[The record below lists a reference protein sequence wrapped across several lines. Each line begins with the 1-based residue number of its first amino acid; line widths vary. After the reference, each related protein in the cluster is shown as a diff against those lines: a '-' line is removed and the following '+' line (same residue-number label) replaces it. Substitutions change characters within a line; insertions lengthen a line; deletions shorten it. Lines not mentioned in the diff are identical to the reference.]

1 MDISSQEPAEPSLDA
16 IFTIRTANE
25 WMRTAAK
32 RKAPNKLFGEY
43 WREGELAI
51 LFSDAGAG
59 KSLLAVQIAESI
71 ARSHSVGPVEN
82 TARPQN
88 VLYLDFELSE
98 KQFEMR
104 YTGEKGGH
112 YKFSERFHR
121 VEANVSQAEP
131 DQLFPAMTR
140 LVEKTKAKVLII
152 DNISYLKRTYDGGRD
167 QIELIK
173 QLRQLK
179 NEHGLSILVLAH
191 SARRNTS
198 LPIEFGDLCGARM
211 LGNFADSIFAIGR
224 CATSMASR
232 YIKPIKHRSDVAA
245 FNNIPSFRIRK
256 IYGKFLGFDYDRT
269 ATESAH
275 INDVPDRED
284 DELTARIE
292 EMSATGF
299 SVRAIAAELG
309 LSKSSVHR
317 LLSDARRSEE
327 TLYDAEEYDPK
338 THPGY
343 FPGREEY
350 DAAIAAVQQ
359 EAAYFDKNEEGWL
372 LGRKHYLIEL
382 ACADAKREYERSGV
396 APRLVEHPKYAEF
409 LKEVEGLRATFEDP
423 LTTETQRRGEEE
435 DDGGE
440 QQSVPEA
447 VATGEVYPAIPIPEI
462 RHEHYTINGV
472 TDDPRH
478 PGLVSVTDVYGKEL
492 FVEEFWYDGRPSVWC
507 QYDNKGIK
515 HRWTRGTWGCTGET
529 VEDP

>member
-1 MDISSQEPAEPSLDA
+1 MDTSSQEPTELSLDA
-16 IFTIRTANE
+16 IFSIRTANE
-25 WMRTAAK
+25 WMRIAAK
-32 RKAPNKLFGEY
+32 RKEPNKLFGEY

-82 TARPQN
+82 TSRPQN

-121 VEANVSQAEP
+121 VEANIGQAEP
-131 DQLFPAMTR
+131 DQIFPAMTR

-167 QIELIK
+167 QLELIR

-198 LPIEFGDLCGARM
+198 LPIEFGDLHGARM

-224 CATSMASR
+224 CATSTASR
-232 YIKPIKHRSDVAA
+232 YIKPIKHRSDIAA

-256 IYGKFLGFDYDRT
+256 IHGKFLGFDYDRT

-284 DELTARIE
+284 DELAARIE
-292 EMSATGF
+292 EMSKEGF

-317 LLSDARRSEE
+317 VLQHLRNEE
-327 TLYDAEEYDPK
+327 AKRQADPTTDPDYFTGCEEYDEALDDPR
-338 THPGY
+338 
-343 FPGREEY
+343 FDNIY
-350 DAAIAAVQQ
+350 DRDDAEAQLLRQ
-359 EAAYFDKNEEGWL
+359 EAC
-372 LGRKHYLIEL
+372 LIEV
-382 ACADAKREYERSGV
+382 ARDDAKREYERTGI
-396 APRLVEHPKYAEF
+396 APWLEDHPEYAEF
-409 LKEVEGLRATFEDP
+409 LKEVEGLRATLHDP
-423 LTTETQRRGEEE
+423 LTAEAQRRGEEDGSDSEESIPE
-435 DDGGE
+435 D
-440 QQSVPEA
+440 

-462 RHEHYTINGV
+462 HHEHYMINGV

-478 PGLVSVTDVYGKEL
+478 PGLVSVTDVYGKQL
-492 FVEEFWYDGRPSVWC
+492 FVEEFWYDGRPSRWC

-515 HRWTRGTWGCTGET
+515 HRWTRGMWGSTGER
-529 VEDP
+529 VDDP